1 MLPQIYRRGAET
13 NGAVLLGAF
22 RIALACIKDLKT
34 GYEDKINFRQVDPAC
49 IILGYHSESYM
60 LKMCSTN
67 LN

>member
-22 RIALACIKDLKT
+22 RIALACIRDLKT

-49 IILGYHSESYM
+49 IILEYHSESFV
-60 LKMCSTN
+60 LKIHPIN
-67 LN
+67 LI